1 MFHQPSLGVNEYE
14 SDFGILKYGNKLKAL
29 NIKDKIHGH
38 WMWWRKYK
46 NCVIVLFIFSD
57 HAVTFC

>member
-38 WMWWRKYK
+38 
-46 NCVIVLFIFSD
+46 
-57 HAVTFC
+57 